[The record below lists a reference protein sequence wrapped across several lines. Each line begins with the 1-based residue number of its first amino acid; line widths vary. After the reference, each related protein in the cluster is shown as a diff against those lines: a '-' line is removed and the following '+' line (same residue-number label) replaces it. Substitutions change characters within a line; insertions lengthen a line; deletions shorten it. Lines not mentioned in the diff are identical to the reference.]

1 MAKSA
6 DPAEK
11 EETFSLSSSDEV
23 DDDDVAN
30 WVADAS
36 DSDAFDECVPEGLS
50 EEGASGTAVQEAP
63 EKGSNSSSSPPP
75 PAHDLP
81 PPPPQLTST
90 CLESEGVAE
99 SASNPP
105 CPGSQQT
112 EDGAAPPVAPSADS
126 GLGAANQRS
135 ANRPS
140 SNSTPLPAACE
151 IQPAKDEGGEGEAG
165 VQDETAGSDD
175 EEAEGPEPGAWGWG
189 LPLGLGA
196 LGGKLKEVAA
206 GTSTCCMYVGL

>member
-75 PAHDLP
+75 PAHVLP
-81 PPPPQLTST
+81 PPPLSSRQPVWSPKVLLRVHPIHPALAASRQRTALPPQ
-90 CLESEGVAE
+90 
-99 SASNPP
+99 
-105 CPGSQQT
+105 
-112 EDGAAPPVAPSADS
+112 
-126 GLGAANQRS
+126 
-135 ANRPS
+135 
-140 SNSTPLPAACE
+140 
-151 IQPAKDEGGEGEAG
+151 
-165 VQDETAGSDD
+165 
-175 EEAEGPEPGAWGWG
+175 
-189 LPLGLGA
+189 
-196 LGGKLKEVAA
+196 
-206 GTSTCCMYVGL
+206 